1 MIVFVMGDML
11 KVFVGK
17 VIQKNFNSKEKTKN
31 N

>member
-1 MIVFVMGDML
+1 MIVFVMGGLL

-17 VIQKNFNSKEKTKN
+17 VIKKILTAKKKTKN